1 MMIIKTT
8 TIATEKTEKEQ
19 NPETKTNYRTNQNR
33 KTNKYFPWISAVNVL
48 SPTVSHS
55 SPPPS

>member
-8 TIATEKTEKEQ
+8 TIATEKTEEEQ
-19 NPETKTNYRTNQNR
+19 NPETNYRTNQNR
-33 KTNKYFPWISAVNVL
+33 KTDKYFPWISAVNVF
-48 SPTVSHS
+48 SPSVSHS